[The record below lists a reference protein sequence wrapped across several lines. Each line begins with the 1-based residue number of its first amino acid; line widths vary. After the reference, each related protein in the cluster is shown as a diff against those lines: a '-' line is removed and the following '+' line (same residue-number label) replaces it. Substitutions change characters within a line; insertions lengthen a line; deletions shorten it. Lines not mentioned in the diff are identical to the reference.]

1 MINLGDVVV
10 SDGGGAEAEYTYT
23 IQFEA
28 FVASVAGLADN
39 ATHWVSAGVE
49 YDNSNNIWVG
59 QILHYIRTGTLV
71 CML

>member
-10 SDGGGAEAEYTYT
+10 SDAGGAEAEYTYT

-28 FVASVAGLADN
+28 FVVSVDGLSDN
-39 ATHWVSAGVE
+39 DTHWVSAGVE

-71 CML
+71 CMF